1 MTYAF
6 FVLLRATPAWL
17 RLSRDERRR
26 QAEQHLSGALSA
38 SPGVRIRHFDAEAFS
53 GICSDVLLVEATDPQ
68 QHYFFIERL
77 RDTPLIN
84 QPYFEVVHIIPAI
97 EDGYR
102 AFEEKEG
109 LDGREGREGL
119 DGASSPARR

>member
-1 MTYAF
+1 MRYAF
-6 FVLLRATPAWL
+6 FVLLRALPAWL
-17 RLSRDERRR
+17 RLTRDERRR
-26 QAEQHLSGALSA
+26 HADAHLGGALAA

-53 GICSDVLLVEATDPQ
+53 GLCSDLLLVECDDPK

-84 QPYFEVVHIIPAI
+84 EPYFEVVHIIPAI

-102 AFEEKEG
+102 AFEG
-109 LDGREGREGL
+109 TDG
-119 DGASSPARR
+119 P